1 MISINLDLMGTLI
14 LAIVLYLFGN
24 FLKNNIKTFT
34 KFCIPSPVIGGLLF
48 CILTLILRL
57 TNICTITMD
66 TRMMPYFLSFFFTII
81 GLGVSTSLIKK
92 GGRLLFLYWGLCGV
106 ITFFQNGLSVLIS
119 KFVNID
125 PLLSIMCGT
134 VSMVGGH
141 GYSAAFGATLESLGI
156 NGATSVGIASA
167 TFGLILGG
175 LIGGPVAKY
184 LIEKY
189 NLKPD
194 NAFRRNLG
202 GNLKKPLNS
211 ISSSYSSLTTS
222 RLFEHIL
229 VILVCMTLGNF
240 IANMILKL
248 TNILIP
254 TIVGCMLCA
263 VIFRN
268 SNDKFKL
275 LPLDFKLLD
284 FLSELSLGM
293 FLTIALMS
301 IDLYKL
307 SSLFG
312 PIIIIVV
319 SQVLF
324 MVLFGAFVCF
334 RVLGKNYDAAVIVS
348 GMLGHCL
355 GATPNAL
362 VNMTSVT
369 EKYGYSQKA
378 FLVVPLVGAFLLDVF
393 TMPSILLFI
402 NILS

>member
-1 MISINLDLMGTLI
+1 MYAINLDLMTTLI
-14 LAIVLYLFGN
+14 LAIILYLLGN
-24 FLKNNIKTFT
+24 FLKSNIKIFT
-34 KFCIPSPVIGGLLF
+34 RFCIPAPVIGGLLF
-48 CILTLILRL
+48 CFLSLFLRI
-57 TNICTITMD
+57 TNLCSISMD

-92 GGRLLFLYWGLCGV
+92 GGKLLFLYWGLCGML
-106 ITFFQNGLSVLIS
+106 TFFQNGLSVLLS

-141 GYSAAFGATLESLGI
+141 GYSAAFGATLESLGV
-156 NGATSVGIASA
+156 NNATSVGIAAA

-175 LIGGPVAKY
+175 LLGGPVAKF

-189 NLKPD
+189 NLKPTESF
-194 NAFRRNLG
+194 NRKKG
-202 GNLKKPLNS
+202 LKKPLNS
-211 ISSSYSSLTTS
+211 ISSSYGSLTPYS
-222 RLFEHIL
+222 FFEHIL
-229 VILVCMTLGNF
+229 VILLCMSLGKLLASF
-240 IANMILKL
+240 IF
-248 TNILIP
+248 NISGFVLP
-254 TIVGCMLCA
+254 TIVGCMFMS

-268 SNDKFKL
+268 ANDKLRL

-312 PIIIIVV
+312 PIIIIVIC
-319 SQVLF
+319 QVLF
-324 MVLFGAFVCF
+324 IILYGVFICF
-334 RVLGKNYDAAVIVS
+334 RVLGRNYDAAIIVS
-348 GMLGHCL
+348 GMIGHGL

-362 VNMTSVT
+362 ANMTTVT
-369 EKYGYSQKA
+369 EKYGYSEKA

-402 NILS
+402 NFLS

>member
-14 LAIVLYLFGN
+14 LAIVLYLLGS
-24 FLKNNIKTFT
+24 FLKNKIKFFT

-48 CILTLILRL
+48 CILNLILRI
-57 TNICTITMD
+57 TKVCTVAMD

-81 GLGVSTSLIKK
+81 GLGVSISLIKK
-92 GGRLLFLYWGLCGV
+92 GGKLLFLYWGLCGMV
-106 ITFFQNGLSVLIS
+106 TFFQNGLSVIIS

-141 GYSAAFGATLESLGI
+141 GYSAAFGATLESLGVS
-156 NGATSVGIASA
+156 GATSVGIASA

-175 LIGGPVAKY
+175 IIGGPVSKF

-189 NLKPD
+189 KLKPSSLY
-194 NAFRRNLG
+194 NNSASAT
-202 GNLKKPLNS
+202 LKKP
-211 ISSSYSSLTTS
+211 ISSITSSYEYLSPYSF
-222 RLFEHIL
+222 FEHIL
-229 VILVCMTLGNF
+229 IILVCMTLGKF
-240 IANMILKL
+240 ITNTILNT

-254 TIVGCMLCA
+254 VIVGCMFAA
-263 VIFRN
+263 VVFRN
-268 SNDKFKL
+268 CNDKFRL
-275 LPLDFKLLD
+275 LPIDFKLLD
-284 FLSELSLGM
+284 LLSELSLGM

-312 PIIIIVV
+312 PIIIIVIC
-319 SQVLF
+319 QVLF
-324 MVLFGAFVCF
+324 MVLFGIFVCF
-334 RVLGKNYDAAVIVS
+334 RVLGKDYDAAVIVS
-348 GMLGHCL
+348 GMIGHCL

-362 VNMTSVT
+362 ANMTTVCD
-369 EKYGYSQKA
+369 KYGYSQKA
-378 FLVVPLVGAFLLDVF
+378 FLIVPLVGAFLLDVF
-393 TMPSILLFI
+393 TMPSILFFI

>member
-1 MISINLDLMGTLI
+1 MMSINLDLMGTLI
-14 LAIVLYLFGN
+14 LAIVLYLIGN
-24 FLKNNIKTFT
+24 FLKDRVKFFS

-48 CILTLILRL
+48 CILTLILRV

-92 GGRLLFLYWGLCGV
+92 GGKLLFLYWGLCGV
-106 ITFFQNGLSVLIS
+106 VTFFQNGLSVLIS

-134 VSMVGGH
+134 TSMVGGH
-141 GYSAAFGATLESLGI
+141 GYAAAFGATLESLGV

-175 LIGGPVAKY
+175 VIGGPVSKY

-194 NAFRRNLG
+194 AAIIRNV
-202 GNLKKPLNS
+202 GNPIKSPLNS
-211 ISSSYSSLTTS
+211 ISNSYSSLTPS

-229 VILVCMTLGNF
+229 IILVCMNLGSF
-240 IANMILKL
+240 VANMILKI
-248 TNILIP
+248 TSILIP
-254 TIVGCMLCA
+254 GIVGCMFCA
-263 VIFRN
+263 VVFRN

-312 PIIIIVV
+312 PILIIVV
-319 SQVLF
+319 CQVLF
-324 MVLFGAFVCF
+324 IVLFGIFICF
-334 RVLGKNYDAAVIVS
+334 RALGKNYDAAVIVS
-348 GMLGHCL
+348 GMIGHCL

-362 VNMTSVT
+362 ANMTSVT

-393 TMPSILLFI
+393 TMPSILFFI